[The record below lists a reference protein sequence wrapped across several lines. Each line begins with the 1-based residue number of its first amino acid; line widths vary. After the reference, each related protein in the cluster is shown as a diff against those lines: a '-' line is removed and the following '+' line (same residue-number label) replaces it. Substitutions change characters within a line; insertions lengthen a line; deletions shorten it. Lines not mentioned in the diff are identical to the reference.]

1 MLKTPHWEMM
11 IVYYFFLGGI
21 AGGAYFT
28 AAIADN
34 FGGARDSRVARI
46 GYLLSLPLVVV
57 CALLLIADLGVPA
70 RFLNMMRTFKFWD
83 PMSIGAWMLG
93 IFGVF
98 TLVSSVLSFSASESR
113 IALRRKLGLV
123 GILFGFFLA
132 SYTGVLLSNSAL
144 PFWADARLMG
154 ALFLASAASTG
165 MAAISLILFLTGGA
179 AGEGMVKIKRA
190 DRYSMII
197 ELVILAVFLVLLGSA
212 SKPMLTGHFG
222 LLFWG
227 GLVALGLVVPLALD
241 LVGHQLKPL
250 GALSAVLVL
259 IGGFVLRYVIVM
271 SIQG

>member
-1 MLKTPHWEMM
+1 MLKTPEWHMM

-46 GYLLSLPLVVV
+46 GYLLSLPLVAI
-57 CALLLIADLGVPA
+57 CGLLLIADLGVPA

-93 IFGVF
+93 VFGAF
-98 TLVSSVLSFSASESR
+98 SFVSSVLSFSSSESK
-113 IALRRKLGLV
+113 IALRRKIGLV
-123 GILFGFFLA
+123 GIIFGFFLA

-165 MAAISLILFLTGGA
+165 MAAISLILFLTGGS
-179 AGEGMVKIKRA
+179 AGEGLLKIKRA

-212 SKPMLTGHFG
+212 SKPMMTGHFAT
-222 LLFWG
+222 LFWG
-227 GLVALGLVVPLALD
+227 GLVVLGLLVPLVLD
-241 LVGHQLKPL
+241 LVGHRLKPL
-250 GALSAVLVL
+250 GAVSAVLVL
-259 IGGFVLRYVIVM
+259 MGGFVLRYVIVM
-271 SIQG
+271 SIQS

>member
-1 MLKTPHWEMM
+1 MLKTPDWHMM

-46 GYLLSLPLVVV
+46 GYLLSLPLVAI
-57 CALLLIADLGVPA
+57 CGLLLIADLGVPA
-70 RFLNMMRTFKFWD
+70 RFLNMMREFKFWD

-93 IFGVF
+93 VFGLF
-98 TLVSSVLSFSASESR
+98 SFVSSVLSFSTSESR
-113 IALRRKLGLV
+113 ISLRRKIGLV
-123 GILFGFFLA
+123 GIIFGFFLA

-165 MAAISLILFLTGGA
+165 MAAISLILFFTGGS
-179 AGEGMVKIKRA
+179 AGEGLVKIKRA

-212 SKPMLTGHFG
+212 AAPIMTGHFAT
-222 LLFWG
+222 LFWI
-227 GLVALGLVVPLALD
+227 GLVALGLVVPLVLD
-241 LVGHQLKPL
+241 LVGHRMKPL
-250 GALSAVLVL
+250 AAVSAVLVL
-259 IGGFVLRYVIVM
+259 MGGFVLRYVIVM
-271 SIQG
+271 SVQG